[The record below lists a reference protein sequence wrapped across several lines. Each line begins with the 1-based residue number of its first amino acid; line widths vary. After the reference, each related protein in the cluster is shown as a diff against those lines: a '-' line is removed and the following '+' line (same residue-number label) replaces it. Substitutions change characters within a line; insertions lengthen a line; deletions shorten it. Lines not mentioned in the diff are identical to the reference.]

1 LPPRVHSRGDVAG
14 AAAGVAVFPSESTEV
29 DVSMRQSQQTQAPLP
44 PDVPVPAPGRARTAF
59 WGLFAVVLALKL
71 LVAARLPLFV
81 DEAFY
86 WLEGQH
92 LAPAYSDLPGLT
104 AWLARLGVTLGGD
117 TALGLRL
124 PFLLLAA
131 LVPWLVMRITAREYG
146 DEYGWRAGS
155 FALLLP
161 LAGTLGLLALPDAA
175 MAVATLLCV
184 DAGARLLRQ
193 VSAGAA
199 LELALGLSIG
209 ALSHYR
215 FIAVIG
221 VGFIALLLLADG
233 RRILRDPRVWTAIAI
248 GAAAW
253 TPLVAWNFDN
263 ADAGLRFQLV
273 DRHPWAFH
281 SEGLWFIAIQ
291 ALMVTPLLFAALMLA
306 GWRGSRSA
314 LPTSRYLGLL
324 GGLVVLGFFGL
335 GFFADTERVSFHW
348 PLPGY
353 LALLPL
359 LPAVLAAWPRW
370 LRIATW
376 ATAAL
381 GLVAVLGYYTAVS
394 VPDLRA
400 RTAAEKWYPSNFAG
414 WNELAEAVRLARAQM
429 PEDTRIVAGSFKLGA
444 ELGFAL
450 GEPRITVLDHPL
462 NHKHGRAPQLR
473 LWGLQ
478 SRGADDW
485 GDVPVLLV
493 TSSSD
498 VPYKD
503 LLGRYHDL
511 CAMVGPLPPPQV
523 INVDHGSQRFLLF
536 RMDPRGRAD
545 TAGCTAPA
553 MAWIDEPVS
562 GASVAPGFELRG
574 WAFKD
579 GVGVERVEVTLDGEV
594 VAEARYGL
602 PSPGVA
608 GYWRISNDPNHPR
621 VGFEATVDASA
632 FQPGRHWLGL
642 RLHGSD
648 GSVEA
653 WPEQPIEI
661 TR

>member
-1 LPPRVHSRGDVAG
+1 
-14 AAAGVAVFPSESTEV
+14 
-29 DVSMRQSQQTQAPLP
+29 MRQ
-44 PDVPVPAPGRARTAF
+44 VPAPLHPSRDTPAVQAPHPDRSRARTVF
-59 WGLFAVVLALKL
+59 WALFAGVFALKL

-92 LAPAYSDLPGLT
+92 LAPAYSDLPGMT

-131 LVPWLVMRITAREYG
+131 LVPVLVMRITAREYG
-146 DEYGWRAGS
+146 REYGWRAGS

-161 LAGTLGLLALPDAA
+161 LSGTLGLLALPDAA

-184 DAGARLLRQ
+184 DAGAKLLRQ
-193 VSAGAA
+193 VTAAAA

-221 VGFIALLLLADG
+221 VGLIALLLLPDG
-233 RRILRDPRVWTAIAI
+233 RRVLRDMRTWTAIAI

-253 TPLVAWNFDN
+253 APLVAWNFDN

-281 SEGLWFIAIQ
+281 IEGLWFIAIQ
-291 ALMVTPLLFAALMLA
+291 ALLVTPLLFAALLAA
-306 GWRGSRSA
+306 GWRGNRSA
-314 LPTSRYLGLL
+314 HPSSRYFALL
-324 GGLVVLGFFGL
+324 GGLVVLGFFAL

-359 LPAVLAAWPRW
+359 LPALLAAWPTW
-370 LRIATW
+370 LRRATW
-376 ATAAL
+376 ALAGV
-381 GLVAVLGYYTAVS
+381 GLVAMLGYYTAVS
-394 VPDLRA
+394 IPELRA
-400 RTAAEKWYPSNFAG
+400 RTAAQKWYPSNFAG
-414 WNELAEAVRLARAQM
+414 WDELADAVKLERAEM
-429 PEDTRIVAGSFKLGA
+429 PDGTRIVAGSFKLGA

-450 GEPRITVLDHPL
+450 GEPRIAVLDHSL
-462 NHKHGRAPQLR
+462 NRKHGRAPQLR
-473 LWGLQ
+473 LWGLWT
-478 SRGADDW
+478 RGAEDW
-485 GDVPVLLV
+485 GDDPVLLV
-493 TSSSD
+493 TSPSD

-503 LLGRYHDL
+503 LLARYHDL
-511 CAMVGPLPPPQV
+511 CAMVGPLPAAREV
-523 INVDHGSQRFLLF
+523 NVDHGRQRFLLF
-536 RMDPRGRAD
+536 RMEPPHAVGAE
-545 TAGCTAPA
+545 CTTPG
-553 MAWIDEPVS
+553 MAWIDAPVS
-562 GASVAPGFELRG
+562 GADVNRRFDVRG

-579 GVGVERVEVTLDGEV
+579 GTGLERVEVTLDGRV
-594 VAEARYGL
+594 VATARYGL
-602 PSPGVA
+602 NSPGTKA
-608 GYWRISNDPNHPR
+608 FWGHSTDPNHPR
-621 VGFEATVDASA
+621 VGFEASVDAGGLA
-632 FQPGRHWLGL
+632 PGVHWLGL
-642 RLHGSD
+642 RLHGAD

-653 WPEQPIEI
+653 WPEQPVNL
-661 TR
+661 R

>member
-1 LPPRVHSRGDVAG
+1 MREIPSSHQPQPEARNARRLFWTLFVV
-14 AAAGVAVFPSESTEV
+14 VF
-29 DVSMRQSQQTQAPLP
+29 AI
-44 PDVPVPAPGRARTAF
+44 
-59 WGLFAVVLALKL
+59 KL
-71 LVAARLPLFV
+71 LVAARLPVFV

-117 TALGLRL
+117 NALGLRL
-124 PFLLLAA
+124 PFLLIAA
-131 LVPWLVMRITAREYG
+131 VVPWLVMRITAREYG
-146 DEYGWRAGS
+146 EVYGWQAGS

-175 MAVATLLCV
+175 MALATLLCV
-184 DAGARLLRQ
+184 DAGARLLRR
-193 VSAGAA
+193 VSAGAS
-199 LELALGLSIG
+199 LELALGLTIG

-221 VGFIALLLLADG
+221 VGLIALLLLSDG
-233 RRILRDPRVWTAIAI
+233 RKLLRDTRVWTAIAI

-281 SEGLWFIAIQ
+281 IEGLWFIAVQ
-291 ALMVTPLLFAALMLA
+291 ALLVTPLLFAALAVA
-306 GWRGSRSA
+306 GWRGNKSA
-314 LPTSRYLGLL
+314 SSTSRYFALL

-359 LPAVLAAWPRW
+359 LPAVLASWPRW
-370 LRIATW
+370 LRGATW
-376 ATAAL
+376 GLTAL
-381 GLVAVLGYYTAVS
+381 GLVAMLGYYVAVS
-394 VPDLRA
+394 IPDLRA

-414 WNELAEAVRLARAQM
+414 WSELADAVRVTHARM
-429 PEDTRIVAGSFKLGA
+429 PDDTRIVAGNFKLGA

-450 GEPRITVLDHPL
+450 DEPRIAMLDHPL

-478 SRGADDW
+478 TAGREDW
-485 GDVPVLLV
+485 GPDPVLLV
-493 TSSSD
+493 VGATD

-503 LLGRYHDL
+503 LLRRYHQL

-523 INVDHGSQRFLLF
+523 INVDHGRQRFLLF
-536 RMDPRGRAD
+536 RMEPPTS
-545 TAGCTAPA
+545 TATSASTAAPCTTPA
-553 MAWIDEPVS
+553 MAWIDTPVS
-562 GASVAPGFELRG
+562 GATVGRDFNVAG

-579 GVGVERVEVTLDGEV
+579 GVGLERVEVTLDGET
-594 VAEARYGL
+594 VADARYGL
-602 PSPGVA
+602 DSPGVA
-608 GYWRISNDPNHPR
+608 LYWQRSNDPNHPR
-621 VGFEATVDASA
+621 VGFRANVDLDEAA
-632 FQPGRHWLGL
+632 PGRHWLGL

-648 GSVEA
+648 GSVEV

-661 TR
+661 E